1 MGLHAEPITRE
12 SRFWEQVNILAKEAF
27 QPEEYLAPSE
37 LVKMAESDN
46 FDFLALHGPNPFAA
60 TGLLRSCFRPR
71 LKRALRENQPHP
83 QETVSNPVFQ
93 KKRAIIM
100 KKWYNENWSDRSWH
114 YGQAH
119 GQKHAE
125 ARHQNRQISVPIER
139 GGGLVFR

>member
-1 MGLHAEPITRE
+1 MGLNAEPIIWE

-27 QPEEYLAPSE
+27 PPEEYLAPSE
-37 LVKMAESDN
+37 LVKIAESDN
-46 FDFLALHGPNPFAA
+46 FDFLALHEPNPFAA

-100 KKWYNENWSDRSWH
+100 KNGTMR
-114 YGQAH
+114 
-119 GQKHAE
+119 
-125 ARHQNRQISVPIER
+125 I
-139 GGGLVFR
+139 GLIGLGIMGKPMAKNMLKPGIKIGR